1 MHTIQSVADR
11 TGLTP
16 DVIRVWERRH
26 QAIAPLRTASNQRS
40 YTDDDIERLSLFRRL
55 TEAGM
60 RISNIAALGT
70 TELRALCDKQAQALG
85 RGIDTPPQA
94 DEHESLNSALQ
105 AVQHMDAQALDA
117 VLQKMFVE
125 AGMVRFLTRFVAPLA
140 VDIGDRWLSG
150 ELRTCQEHFFS
161 AYLRAFLGRFL
172 LEANPSRT
180 GPHIVIATPPGH
192 FHELGALMVAVV
204 AAQCGCQPLYLGAS
218 VPLEE
223 LVFAV
228 QAKRA
233 RFVTLSMTYP
243 ADDDKLPGFLTQL
256 RRQLPENVALITG
269 GSSGQRYLA
278 HLPGDN
284 TLHPDSLEAF
294 AELLK
299 RLRT

>member
-40 YTDDDIERLSLFRRL
+40 YSDDDIERLTLFRRL
-55 TEAGM
+55 TDAGM
-60 RISNIAALGT
+60 RISNIAALET
-70 TELRALCDKQAQALG
+70 SELRALCDKQTQTMG
-85 RGIDTPPQA
+85 RAVSAPPQT
-94 DEHESLNSALQ
+94 DEHQGLAAALQ
-105 AVQHMDAQALDA
+105 AVHYMDAPALDA

-140 VDIGDRWLSG
+140 TAVGDRWLSG

-204 AAQCGCQPLYLGAS
+204 AAQSGCQPLYLGAS

-228 QAKRA
+228 HTKRA

-243 ADDDKLPGFLTQL
+243 VDDDKLPGFLTQL
-256 RRQLPENVALITG
+256 RQQLPGDVALITG
-269 GSSGQRYLA
+269 GSSSQRYLA
-278 HLPGDN
+278 HLQGDN
-284 TLHPDSLEAF
+284 THHPDSLEAF

-299 RLRT
+299 RLRS